1 MSDEDMV
8 ILDKIEA
15 TVSRTKG
22 KAKLY
27 DGTFVDCTVYSN
39 PPKIDPAGGAS
50 EDKPPT

>member
-1 MSDEDMV
+1 MTDEDMV

-39 PPKIDPAGGAS
+39 PPKVDP
-50 EDKPPT
+50 